1 MPVLV
6 VFEGIDG
13 SGKTTVCRRVH
24 EALAE
29 DHPIERTREPTD
41 TRLGQRTRDAID
53 DGHPVAQ
60 ALLFMAQHREH
71 VAEVRDRLDEGVH
84 VLSDRWSDSCLAYQA
99 ATLEGHVDDPIDW
112 LATGIGDDLRP
123 DRVVY
128 LDLDV
133 ETALSRVGERGPR
146 AGFEHRELLERVRAN
161 YEALSERFGTYE
173 RVDASR
179 PVDAVVEEALE
190 VAEAALAGSQTPR

>member
-1 MPVLV
+1 MSVLV
-6 VFEGIDG
+6 AFEGIDG

-24 EALAE
+24 EALAA
-29 DHPIERTREPTD
+29 DHRVERTREPTG
-41 TRLGQRTRDAID
+41 TRLGERTRDAID

-71 VAEVRDRLDEGVH
+71 VAEVRDRLEEGVH

-99 ATLEGHVDDPIDW
+99 ATLEDHVDDPMAW
-112 LATGIGDDLRP
+112 LTAGIGEDLRP
-123 DRVVY
+123 DLVVY

-133 ETALSRVGERGPR
+133 ETALDRVGERGPR

-161 YEALSERFGTYE
+161 YEALAERFGSYE

-179 PVDAVVEEALE
+179 PVATVAGEAREVV
-190 VAEAALAGSQTPR
+190 EAALSGSQPPG

>member
-29 DHPIERTREPTD
+29 DHRIERTREPTG
-41 TRLGQRTRDAID
+41 TRLGERTRDAID

-99 ATLEGHVDDPIDW
+99 ATLQGHVDDPMDW
-112 LATGIGDDLRP
+112 LASGIGDDLRP
-123 DRVVY
+123 DLVVY

-133 ETALSRVGERGPR
+133 ETALDRVGERGPR

-161 YEALSERFGTYE
+161 YETLAERFGSYE
-173 RVDASR
+173 RVDATQ
-179 PVDAVVEEALE
+179 PVERVVGEALE
-190 VAEAALAGSQTPR
+190 VVEDALAGRQPPG